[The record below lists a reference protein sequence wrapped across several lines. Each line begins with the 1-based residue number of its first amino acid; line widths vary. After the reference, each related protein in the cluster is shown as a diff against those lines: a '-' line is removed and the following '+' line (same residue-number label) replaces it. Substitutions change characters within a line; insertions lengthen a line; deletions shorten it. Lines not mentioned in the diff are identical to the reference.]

1 MQKAI
6 YPIVFLFLSCS
17 VLKAQS
23 AEEAAVGEV
32 INRLFMAMNK
42 ADSVMLKSVFAADAG
57 LTSVVKNK
65 EGNTIL
71 SRESIMEF
79 TSIVGKQTT
88 GALTEEI
95 WNLKIQIDGDFAQA
109 WCDYGFY
116 FNNKFSH
123 CGVDAFQ
130 LYRSKEGWKIFQLA
144 DTRRREGC
152 IIPEAIQQKHQ

>member
-6 YPIVFLFLSCS
+6 YPIVFLFLCS
-17 VLKAQS
+17 SILKGQTPD
-23 AEEAAVGEV
+23 EAAVGEV
-32 INRLFMAMNK
+32 INRLFVAMNK
-42 ADSVMLKSVFAADAG
+42 ADSAMLKSVFDADAG

-65 EGNTIL
+65 EGNAIL
-71 SRESIMEF
+71 KKESIQEF
-79 TSIVGKQTT
+79 VSAVGKQTA

-130 LYRSKEGWKIFQLA
+130 LYRTKEGWKIFQLA
-144 DTRRREGC
+144 DTRRKEGC
-152 IIPEAIQQKHQ
+152 VIPEAIQQKHQ